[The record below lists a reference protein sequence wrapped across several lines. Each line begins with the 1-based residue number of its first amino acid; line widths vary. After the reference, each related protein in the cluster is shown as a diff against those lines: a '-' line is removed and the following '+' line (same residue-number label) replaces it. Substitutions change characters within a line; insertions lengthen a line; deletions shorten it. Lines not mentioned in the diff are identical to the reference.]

1 MDLSDGADGPRV
13 AAVYPFATRPTPD
26 APQGVGSLS
35 DRSEIV
41 MTALAHP
48 LSAASW
54 DRLRTLCG
62 ERGLDLDV
70 VAAAVAFA
78 DRAHD
83 GQLRRSGE
91 PYVTHALEVAALVV
105 DVGASTA
112 MVAAALLHD
121 TVEDAGVTLTEIAET
136 FGEDVASMVEGCAKV
151 AAVHPSAADAFAEAD
166 RLRRLFVALAA
177 DPRVVVVKLCDRL
190 HNLRTI
196 DALEPVKAARIGRET
211 LAVHAPL
218 AHRLGLGAIKAELE
232 DRAFAVADPVGYDEV
247 GRAIDELGGV
257 HEWLEDAR
265 NRLGTHLDAAGVAG
279 EVSGRV
285 KHRWSVHRKAARLG
299 VEPGALHDLLGLRV
313 VVPDVAACYVAL
325 AEVHRLWTP
334 VEGRLKDYIDR
345 PKLNAYQSLH
355 TTVVGPAGR
364 LLEVQIRTADMHAIA
379 EHGAAAHHAYKH
391 PGSEPRWV
399 GRLLDLD
406 ADDAGPS
413 DDDAGRSDEVFV
425 LSPKGDVITLP
436 LGACVVDVAY
446 AIHTEVGHRCVG
458 AKLDGRLVPLHTRVT
473 EGQRVE
479 IVTGARNGPAPEW
492 SNWVVTSK
500 ARTRI
505 RQFHARRAKERA
517 RTEGRERLTKAL
529 RDVGLRLDDPA
540 TVAALVAAAGLG
552 SIEDV
557 AEAVAGGRI
566 LPSLLLR
573 RLAPEAEVE
582 PEPAEGPELPPR
594 RGDEPSVA
602 AVAGLPGVDVRLAGC
617 CTPVP
622 PVPLRGFVSAG
633 GVVAHRAD
641 CAAANDPARTA
652 GRSLAVHWI
661 RADRSILRLTLLA
674 TPHPGLFA
682 AIAAQAASAGAD
694 LLAVQRRPGRADAGA
709 GATTDVEVEVDVAVR
724 PERRGAVRAAL
735 ALVEGVR
742 SLR

>member
-1 MDLSDGADGPRV
+1 
-13 AAVYPFATRPTPD
+13 
-26 APQGVGSLS
+26 
-35 DRSEIV
+35 

-48 LSAASW
+48 LSAASS

-62 ERGLDLDV
+62 ERGLDLGV
-70 VAAAVAFA
+70 VERAVRFA
-78 DRAHD
+78 DDAHA

-105 DVGASTA
+105 DVGGSSA

-121 TVEDAGVTLTEIAET
+121 TVEDAGVALAEIAAA
-136 FGEDVASMVEGCAKV
+136 FGDDVATMVEGCAKV
-151 AAVHPSAADAFAEAD
+151 AAVHPSAADALAEAD
-166 RLRRLFVALAA
+166 RLRKLFVALAA

-196 DALEPVKAARIGRET
+196 DALEPAKAARIGRET

-232 DRAFAVADPVGYDEV
+232 DRAFAAADPAGYEAVGD
-247 GRAIDELGGV
+247 AIEELGGV

-265 NRLGTHLDAAGVAG
+265 NRLDAYLVAAGVDG
-279 EVSGRV
+279 DVSGRV

-313 VVPDVAACYVAL
+313 VVADVAACYVAL

-334 VEGRLKDYIDR
+334 VDGRLKDYIDR
-345 PKLNAYQSLH
+345 PKVNAYQSLH
-355 TTVVGPAGR
+355 ATVVGPSGR

-391 PGSEPRWV
+391 PGSEPRWL

-406 ADDAGPS
+406 ADDPAPPEGP
-413 DDDAGRSDEVFV
+413 GRSEDVFV

-446 AIHTEVGHRCVG
+446 AIHTDVGHRCVG

-473 EGQRVE
+473 AGQHVE
-479 IVTGARNGPAPEW
+479 IVTGTRNGPAPEW
-492 SNWVVTSK
+492 LNWVVTSK

-505 RQFHARRAKERA
+505 RQFHARRARERA
-517 RTEGRERLTKAL
+517 RSEGRERLGRAL
-529 RDVGLRLDDPA
+529 REAGLRLDDDA
-540 TVAALVAAAGLG
+540 TITALVAAAGLG

-557 AEAVAGGRI
+557 AEAVAGGR
-566 LPSLLLR
+566 LVPSHLLR
-573 RLAPEAEVE
+573 RLAPGQEVPADDDGE
-582 PEPAEGPELPPR
+582 PSVPAR

-602 AVAGLPGVDVRLAGC
+602 AVAGLPGVEVRLAGC
-617 CTPVP
+617 CSPSP
-622 PVPLRGFVSAG
+622 PAPLRGFVSAG

-641 CAAANDPARTA
+641 CAAANDPTRAADRA
-652 GRSLAVHWI
+652 LAVHWI
-661 RADRSILRLTLLA
+661 RTDRSVLRLTLLA
-674 TPHPGLFA
+674 VPHPGLFA
-682 AIAAQAASAGAD
+682 AVAAQVGSAGAD
-694 LLAVQRRPGRADAGA
+694 LLAVQRRAGRADATDGS
-709 GATTDVEVEVDVAVR
+709 TTVEVEVDVAVR

>member
-1 MDLSDGADGPRV
+1 
-13 AAVYPFATRPTPD
+13 
-26 APQGVGSLS
+26 
-35 DRSEIV
+35 

-48 LSAASW
+48 LSTASW
-54 DRLRTLCG
+54 DRLRSLCG
-62 ERGLDLDV
+62 ERGLDLEV
-70 VAAAVAFA
+70 IGSAVAFA
-78 DRAHD
+78 DRAHA
-83 GQLRRSGE
+83 GQFRRSGE

-121 TVEDAGVTLTEIAET
+121 TVEDAGVTLGEISAA
-136 FGEDVASMVEGCAKV
+136 FGDDVASMVDGCAKV

-196 DALEPVKAARIGRET
+196 DALEPAKAARIGRET

-232 DRAFAVADPVGYDEV
+232 DRAFAVADPDGYDQV
-247 GRAIDELGGV
+247 GQAIDELGGV

-265 NRLGTHLDAAGVAG
+265 NRLGAHLAAAGVAG

-285 KHRWSVHRKAARLG
+285 KHRWSVHRKAVRLG
-299 VEPGALHDLLGLRV
+299 IEPGALHDLLGLRV

-334 VEGRLKDYIDR
+334 VDGRLKDYIDR

-355 TTVVGPAGR
+355 TTVTGPAGR

-406 ADDAGPS
+406 ADDVDDSAG
-413 DDDAGRSDEVFV
+413 DHRSDEVFV

-436 LGACVVDVAY
+436 FGACVVDAAY
-446 AIHTEVGHRCVG
+446 AIHTDVGHRCVG

-473 EGQRVE
+473 AGQRVE
-479 IVTGARNGPAPEW
+479 IVTGTRNGPAPEW
-492 SNWVVTSK
+492 LNWVVTSK

-517 RTEGRERLTKAL
+517 RADGRERLTRAL
-529 RDVGLRLDDPA
+529 RDVGLRLDDQA
-540 TVAALVAAAGLG
+540 TVVALVAAAGLG

-566 LPSLLLR
+566 VPSTLVR
-573 RLAPEAEVE
+573 RLAPDAE
-582 PEPAEGPELPPR
+582 PEPVVDVDAPAPSR
-594 RGDEPSVA
+594 RGDDPSVA

-617 CTPVP
+617 CTPEP

-641 CAAANDPARTA
+641 CATANAPDRAP
-652 GRSLAVHWI
+652 GRVLAVHWI
-661 RADRSILRLTLLA
+661 RADRSIVRLTLSA
-674 TPHPGLFA
+674 VPHPGLFA

-694 LLAVQRRPGRADAGA
+694 LLAVQRRPARADSPTAGA
-709 GATTDVEVEVDVAVR
+709 SEVEVEVDVAVR
-724 PERRGAVRAAL
+724 PERRRAVRAAL